1 MEKEKRNTRRINI
14 VFVLRFL
21 HMSKKAKKPS
31 AEQKLESLNVT
42 SGEKV
47 TLEHNL

>member
-1 MEKEKRNTRRINI
+1 MEKEKRNARRINV
-14 VFVLRFL
+14 VFMLRFP

-31 AEQKLESLNVT
+31 AEQKLERLNVM

-47 TLEHNL
+47 ALEHNL